1 MADYL
6 CVSKTSYFRVWDEE
20 EFRKV
25 ASSILGDVD
34 IWEQVG
40 TDGVKRFAIAGY
52 DYMTAFSYA
61 CDSCSSSEDSRR
73 CKTCEYNDYRNRF
86 SGITETAEAIQLCLP
101 EDEVAFIFEVG
112 HEKLRYVC
120 GWVCMITPKDIQYM
134 DLHQWAIEKCEQ
146 LGLPVPQMD
155 Y

>member
-6 CVSKTSYFRVWDEE
+6 CVSRTSYFRVKDEE

-25 ASSILGDVD
+25 VGCILGDVD
-34 IWEQVG
+34 VWEQTG
-40 TDGVKRFAIAGY
+40 DDGVKRLAIGGY
-52 DYMTAFSYA
+52 DIMTAFE
-61 CDSCSSSEDSRR
+61 CGEDEDPEFYE
-73 CKTCEYNDYRNRF
+73 KF
-86 SGITETAEAIQLCLP
+86 GGITETAKAIQLCLTD
-101 EDEVAFIFEVG
+101 DEVAFIFEAG
-112 HEKLRYVC
+112 HEKPRYVC
-120 GWVCMITPKDIQYM
+120 GWACMITPKDIQYM